1 MTEVYLSRIGVALGD
16 PVPIAELPEVVAAGS
31 AANLEKEGLSRCLV
45 SGRTSWELAIEAAG
59 RTLEGLPSVVDSVDA
74 VVYVS
79 DSYLD
84 GPAPLRVLDAI
95 GLSQI
100 PFYGTGM
107 AGCGNLS
114 SALQTARCLVLAGV
128 ARVVLVITTDV
139 CPPGRRLMGANLSV
153 LSDGAAS
160 CLVSAE
166 PGQGGFRLLDV
177 RTAVDASLHALA
189 LDSQTLPVLK
199 ATALGIRRLGTAL
212 FEAGGFN
219 GSAVAHLVTHNYG
232 GSAVRI
238 MASAIGVPADRIWC
252 PTAADLGHC
261 FAADALINLAALGE
275 SGALHPGDRLLALMT
290 GEAVWGCAYLQG
302 A

>member
-1 MTEVYLSRIGVALGD
+1 MTEVYLSRIGVALGE

-45 SGRTSWELAIEAAG
+45 SDRAPWELAIEAAR
-59 RTLEGLPSVVDSVDA
+59 RTLGEPPSNVDA
-74 VVYVS
+74 VVYVY
-79 DSYLD
+79 DSYPD
-84 GPAPLRVLDAI
+84 DPAPLRVLEAT
-95 GLSQI
+95 GLAQI
-100 PFYGTGM
+100 PFYGAGM

-114 SALQTARCLVLAGV
+114 TALQAARCLVLAGV
-128 ARVVLVITTDV
+128 ARTVLVITADA

-166 PGQGGFRLLDV
+166 PGEGAFRLLDV
-177 RTAVDASLHALA
+177 RTAVEASLHALA

-199 ATALGIRRLGTAL
+199 ATAFGIRRMGTAL
-212 FEAGGFN
+212 FDAGGFS
-219 GSAVAHLVTHNYG
+219 GSEVAHLITHNYG

-252 PTAADLGHC
+252 PTAADIGHC

-275 SGALHPGDRLLALMT
+275 SGALRSGDRLLALMT
-290 GEAVWGCAYLQG
+290 GTAVWGCAYLQT